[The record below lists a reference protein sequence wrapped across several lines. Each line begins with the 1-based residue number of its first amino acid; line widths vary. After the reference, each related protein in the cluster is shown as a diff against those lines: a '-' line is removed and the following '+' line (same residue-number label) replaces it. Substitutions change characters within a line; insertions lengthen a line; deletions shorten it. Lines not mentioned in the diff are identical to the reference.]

1 MKNGVPKTDPIT
13 QRADEA
19 QASLRRI
26 FVGPLDFNPK
36 RIQVIKLVSEGLQDK
51 EVADKMNLSVKA
63 VKWYLLDI
71 YLQLGFPR
79 RSGGCLNRI
88 FLAMWACREGIV

>member
-19 QASLRRI
+19 QASLRRV

-51 EVADKMNLSVKA
+51 EVADKMNFSVSA
-63 VKWYLLDI
+63 VKWYLRGI
-71 YLQLGFPR
+71 YSQLNFPR
-79 RSGGCLNRI
+79 HSGGCLNRI
-88 FLAMWACREGIV
+88 SLAMWARSEGVV